1 MQGFQQAV
9 SQNPARLGSGDAAK
23 ALYVGNLHPFVTD
36 AMLQVRASSHSLCKA
51 TLHPIFAQLHCC

>member
-9 SQNPARLGSGDAAK
+9 SQSPARLGSGEAAK

-36 AMLQVRASSHSLCKA
+36 AMLQVR
-51 TLHPIFAQLHCC
+51 II